1 MKFQYDICLTTTQM
15 CCLLDSLMEHKIE
28 LYRKKRENEEKYPKL
43 AELYSSEYKRV
54 CDLYDDLKEQMK
66 KGGRIYDEE

>member
-1 MKFQYDICLTTTQM
+1 MKFQYDIGLTATQM

-28 LYRKKRENEEKYPKL
+28 LCRKKRENEERYPEL
-43 AELYSSEYKRV
+43 AELYGSEYKRV

-66 KGGRIYDEE
+66 KGGRVCDEE

>member
-1 MKFQYDICLTTTQM
+1 MKFQYDIGLTATQM

-28 LYRKKRENEEKYPKL
+28 LCRKKRENEERYPKL
-43 AELYSSEYKRV
+43 AELYGSEYKRV

-66 KGGRIYDEE
+66 KGGRIYNEE

>member
-1 MKFQYDICLTTTQM
+1 MKFQYDIGLTVTQM
-15 CCLLDSLMEHKIE
+15 CCLLGSLMEHKIE
-28 LYRKKRENEEKYPKL
+28 LCRKKRENEERYPEL
-43 AELYSSEYKRV
+43 AELYGSEYKRV